1 MPNLPPLDAHARRQ
15 QAGDGGMASP
25 SFSALPPLQTS
36 TDREDAEAHQS
47 TASTPL
53 PTDNWTGEVPDPLS
67 QPLDNGDLKA
77 SSLQMSASR
86 RLHSG
91 TAAPPLQDDGEPIH
105 GDTMNHNQKQQPPS
119 SPLSDSSHSIPAH
132 QGDTDNMLDVTRI
145 LQSFPDDL
153 DGDGDVDENDAWI
166 KDFVKGIDSDHDGC
180 IGALELLKSL
190 QGLMEDK
197 RKLKNIRLLTL
208 AAVLV
213 CFMFLGL
220 MIGIVVGGIQTM
232 KEMQTVDGV
241 IVDKTTGTPVQV

>member
-190 QGLMEDK
+190 QGLMEVCTDLAEK
-197 RKLKNIRLLTL
+197 WLLVKPFSRPSQL
-208 AAVLV
+208 HSSF
-213 CFMFLGL
+213 CSGSR
-220 MIGIVVGGIQTM
+220 QTSGCAPFCR
-232 KEMQTVDGV
+232 TRGS
-241 IVDKTTGTPVQV
+241 